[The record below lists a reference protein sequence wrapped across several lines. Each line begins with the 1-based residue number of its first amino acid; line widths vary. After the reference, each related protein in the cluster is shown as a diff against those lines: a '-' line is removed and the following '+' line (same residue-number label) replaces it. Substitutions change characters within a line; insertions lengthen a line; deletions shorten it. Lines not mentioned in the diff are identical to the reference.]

1 MQSFKQEFLPTSFNE
16 TWQTNRI
23 RRNEQAVI
31 ELRNDDLLAIPFVRT
46 KFCERLPLTPSPK
59 IWTNFP
65 FEEIKF
71 IRNKIEFNEKL
82 KSYFLEQLRTIPH
95 CVRLLCP
102 ACHL

>member
-1 MQSFKQEFLPTSFNE
+1 MHSFKQEFLPVSFNA

-23 RRNEQAVI
+23 RRNEQAEI
-31 ELRNDDLLAIPFVRT
+31 ELRNDDLFAIPFART
-46 KFCERLPLTPSPK
+46 KFCERLPLTSFPKTWTDFPS
-59 IWTNFP
+59 
-65 FEEIKF
+65 EEIKF

-82 KSYFLEQLRTIPH
+82 NTYFLDQLGFVPN